1 MNNKI
6 TLPELVDLVAQATN
20 SSKRVSELF
29 LKELFATITQAL
41 ADGDSV
47 RVKGLGT
54 FKLTEVNPRKSVNV
68 NTGETI
74 EIPGHNKLSFIADKE
89 LADAVNTP
97 FAQFDTVVL
106 DDAVTDE
113 ALRAIDNGEP
123 LPDDVPVAVESGDIA
138 TATDAKPAIEP
149 QADDSA
155 EAIDEPVAD
164 LATDEA
170 AVTPPPFSPV
180 EAEPLTEDIE
190 PASTDEDKESES
202 LAEPVVTPPPFVLD
216 QPDETPV
223 DATGSTDTE
232 SESETTEVA
241 EPEQTAEAESEEE
254 LAEAAEPEQAA
265 EAESEAETEADAE
278 LTESRE
284 ATEET
289 KAEPQPAH
297 VGNSISGHHQSRL
310 DYEEYITDD
319 EIIALEKKAMF
330 KGFIW
335 GVLVGIILCAVA
347 GYLWTTAV
355 PDRKVE
361 QAELVPDSVNSAAT
375 EVSKSDTAKAD
386 TSKVA
391 KAAPEPKQQA
401 EPAVV
406 YETVTPSNVPARMAR
421 KHYGKECFWVYI
433 YEENK
438 GKIKNPNNI
447 KEGTRLV
454 IPPKEKYGID
464 RNDEQSVKKAQRLL
478 YDLQKHDEKKD

>member
-138 TATDAKPAIEP
+138 TAADAKPAIEP

-241 EPEQTAEAESEEE
+241 EPEQTAEV
-254 LAEAAEPEQAA
+254 
-265 EAESEAETEADAE
+265 ESEAETEADAE

-297 VGNSISGHHQSRL
+297 VGNSISGHHPSRL

-347 GYLWTTAV
+347 GYLWTTSV

>member
-241 EPEQTAEAESEEE
+241 EPEQTAEAESE
-254 LAEAAEPEQAA
+254 
-265 EAESEAETEADAE
+265 AETEADAE

-297 VGNSISGHHQSRL
+297 VGNSISGHHPSRL

>member
-123 LPDDVPVAVESGDIA
+123 LPDDVPVAVESGDI
-138 TATDAKPAIEP
+138 
-149 QADDSA
+149 
-155 EAIDEPVAD
+155 
-164 LATDEA
+164 ATDEA

-297 VGNSISGHHQSRL
+297 VGNSISGHHPSRL

-347 GYLWTTAV
+347 GYLWTTSV
-355 PDRKVE
+355 PDRKVV
-361 QAELVPDSVNSAAT
+361 QAELVPDSVNSAAA
-375 EVSKSDTAKAD
+375 EVSKSDTAKTD

>member
-202 LAEPVVTPPPFVLD
+202 VAEPVVTPPPFVLD

-241 EPEQTAEAESEEE
+241 EPEQTTEV
-254 LAEAAEPEQAA
+254 
-265 EAESEAETEADAE
+265 ESEAETEADAE

-297 VGNSISGHHQSRL
+297 VGNSISGHHPSRL